1 MKLIP
6 GPLKYRKTI
15 VILWILLI
23 LTPEKGNSFVLLDNQ
38 NCVKSVKLLFKD
50 QKKIKVLDKDAL
62 ITQMK
67 TLKSSL

>member
-6 GPLKYRKTI
+6 GSLKYRKTI

-23 LTPEKGNSFVLLDNQ
+23 LTPEKSNSFVLLGNQ

-50 QKKIKVLDKDAL
+50 QKKIKVFDKDAP

-67 TLKSSL
+67 TLKNSL

>member
-15 VILWILLI
+15 VTLWILLI

-50 QKKIKVLDKDAL
+50 QKKIKVLDKDAP

-67 TLKSSL
+67 TLKNSL

>member
-6 GPLKYRKTI
+6 GSLKYRKTI

-23 LTPEKGNSFVLLDNQ
+23 LTPEKSNSFVLLDNQ

-67 TLKSSL
+67 TLKNSL

>member
-6 GPLKYRKTI
+6 GPLKYRKT
-15 VILWILLI
+15 VAILWILLI

-50 QKKIKVLDKDAL
+50 QKKIKILDKNTP

-67 TLKSSL
+67 TLKNSL

>member
-1 MKLIP
+1 MKQIP

-38 NCVKSVKLLFKD
+38 NCVKLLFKD
-50 QKKIKVLDKDAL
+50 QKKIKVLDKDAP

-67 TLKSSL
+67 TLKNSL

>member
-50 QKKIKVLDKDAL
+50 QKKIKVLDKDAP

-67 TLKSSL
+67 TLKNSL